1 VVDTLQTQNGKAA
14 GRSSPNVG
22 RRCPRSARRRG
33 GRYGLLSAL
42 ALELG
47 NSQTTLPTAVG
58 HDNASA
64 RAGGRRRRSS
74 QRPGCNGP
82 DTVKVRQVWCTEPT
96 SHTQTWGKFT
106 MGSLVSYKRPQGFG
120 RVTVKKSGPKPSRW
134 KAGCGESRTSG
145 LERGKGCKALPI
157 ATGAKHRPAG
167 FSQAGRRK

>member
-1 VVDTLQTQNGKAA
+1 MVDTLQAQNGKAE

-47 NSQTTLPTAVG
+47 NSHTAVPTSVG
-58 HDNASA
+58 CENAST

-74 QRPGCNGP
+74 QMPGCNGL
-82 DTVKVRQVWCTEPT
+82 DRAKVRQARGTET
-96 SHTQTWGKFT
+96 ASQTRTWGKFT
-106 MGSLVSYKRPQGFG
+106 MGSLMSYKRPQGFG
-120 RVTVKKSGPKPSRW
+120 RVTVKKSGLKPSRW

-145 LERGKGCKALPI
+145 LERGKG
-157 ATGAKHRPAG
+157 
-167 FSQAGRRK
+167 